1 MVFYLRWSLNAQNVR
16 LSCKGLQTL
25 QNCVV
30 VFYIKYAFK
39 PGLEWLKY
47 EDVRLQQ
54 KVCIVKV
61 YVVLVFAHHVH

>member
-1 MVFYLRWSLNAQNVR
+1 MFVFHVKV
-16 LSCKGLQTL
+16 CKRSKIVLL
-25 QNCVV
+25 F
-30 VFYIKYAFK
+30 FYIKYAFK